1 MKTRSII
8 LSVILIFAVTSFT
21 NGQVGGYLKS
31 KVNRAVDAAA
41 NAADKRANQEIDKK
55 AEEEVNKAAD
65 KILDDAEK
73 NAEKNAEDNAEANKQ
88 TEETGNAEVR
98 QQENKAEK
106 ESGGGFNLG
115 ALMGGGTV
123 TSKYRESYS
132 FNNRIYMQA
141 EMYDGKDVVK
151 MDYYIYF
158 NDSGSDAGIETKMAG
173 TTDEGDQVA
182 MASTFIADG
191 TNKSFLMLS
200 DMGGTR
206 FGIISDVPDE
216 TTAAAETTPKPT
228 ITKTGNSKVIAGY
241 KCDEYLVKQTG
252 KKEYS
257 KVWLTKDLKLQAD
270 KRTFSQAG
278 VTAYYDNPE
287 LRDAASLAMES
298 YDDKGK
304 LAMKSETKEINMGFK
319 HTMTTAGYPLR
330 QMNFSQVGTKK

>member
-8 LSVILIFAVTSFT
+8 LTVILIFAVTSFT

-65 KILDDAEK
+65 KIVDDAEK
-73 NAEKNAEDNAEANKQ
+73 NAEKNKQEEQTDQAEQ
-88 TEETGNAEVR
+88 TEKAEVS
-98 QQENKAEK
+98 QEKQK
-106 ESGGGFNLG
+106 SGNENTGGFNLG

-123 TSKYRESYS
+123 TSKYKESYS

-191 TNKSFLMLS
+191 ANKSFLMLS
-200 DMGGTR
+200 DMGGTK

-216 TTAAAETTPKPT
+216 ANASAETAPKPT
-228 ITKTGNSKVIAGY
+228 ITKTGNSRVIAGY

-278 VTAYYDNPE
+278 VSAYYDNPE

-319 HTMTTAGYPLR
+319 HTMTTTGYPLR
-330 QMNFSQVGTKK
+330 QMNFSQMGSQK